1 MLGREHGRGT
11 GHKHK
16 KFSAHGGTGGLGTA
30 GCAAT
35 SLPVRMPQMTMRL
48 ELTLNLPASSCM
60 GRATVGANSCGTFK
74 ETARPTIQ
82 TKKGARNCSVRRHSA
97 CNDRGKHAR
106 LSAEGGVWVC
116 APCVSLCVSVPEGVG
131 AVNRIYTWEWRG
143 TLLPHQGLLG
153 RQGAKG

>member
-11 GHKHK
+11 GHKHT

-60 GRATVGANSCGTFK
+60 GRCFWEPRCIATK
-74 ETARPTIQ
+74 E
-82 TKKGARNCSVRRHSA
+82 
-97 CNDRGKHAR
+97 GKHAR
-106 LSAEGGVWVC
+106 LGAEGGVWEC
-116 APCVSLCVSVPEGVG
+116 APRAGLCVSVPKGVG
-131 AVNRIYTWEWRG
+131 AVNRMYPT
-143 TLLPHQGLLG
+143 
-153 RQGAKG
+153 KVC

>member
-11 GHKHK
+11 GHKHT

-60 GRATVGANSCGTFK
+60 GRATVGSVRCLLPGANSCGIFQ
-74 ETARPTIQ
+74 ETARRTIQ
-82 TKKGARNCSVRRHSA
+82 T
-97 CNDRGKHAR
+97 
-106 LSAEGGVWVC
+106 
-116 APCVSLCVSVPEGVG
+116 
-131 AVNRIYTWEWRG
+131 
-143 TLLPHQGLLG
+143 
-153 RQGAKG
+153 AKGVIA